1 MVTVTKTVTP
11 PAAMPTTTKTTKTT
25 TTRPKTVPK
34 DAVQVTVKKIVDGDT
49 ADVVTTSGRTV
60 RIGLLEA
67 EAPAK
72 GVCWSPEATARLKAL
87 LPPGKPAYVRAA
99 EQVPEQERIL
109 IYVWSAKGV
118 YVNGDMVRNGLAQT
132 VNSFPEHSYTEWQ
145 YWEQV
150 RAQVDKLGLW
160 SGCWAADTYDKRGG
174 VQAPPG
180 AGAATPAPIEPVDA
194 SPAPPGTTYSLE
206 PIPPGSTAGSV
217 AAVRPSPS
225 PASNSTPSPT
235 PSASPSPG
243 ASDGS
248 LDPRYGTCEEAN
260 DAGFGPYRRGV
271 DPEYDW
277 YIDRD
282 SDGLVCER

>member
-109 IYVWSAKGV
+109 IYVWSGKGV

-260 DAGFGPYRRGV
+260 AAGFGPYRRGV
-271 DPEYDW
+271 DLEYDW

-282 SDGLVCER
+282 SDGLVCET

>member
-1 MVTVTKTVTP
+1 M
-11 PAAMPTTTKTTKTT
+11 
-25 TTRPKTVPK
+25 
-34 DAVQVTVKKIVDGDT
+34 DGDT

-67 EAPAK
+67 EAPDK

-99 EQVPEQERIL
+99 EQVPEQDRIM

-150 RAQVDKLGLW
+150 RAQVDKVGLW
-160 SGCWAADTYDKRGG
+160 SGCWAADTYDKRGSL
-174 VQAPPG
+174 QAPPG

-225 PASNSTPSPT
+225 PASNS
-235 PSASPSPG
+235 SPSPSPSPSPNAGG
-243 ASDGS
+243 AT
-248 LDPRYGTCEEAN
+248 DPRYGTCEEAN
-260 DAGFGPYRRGV
+260 AAGLGPYYRGT

-282 SDGLVCER
+282 GDGVVCER